1 MRVGYIFMS
10 KPIVAIVGRPNVGKS
25 TLFNIFVNNRISIVE
40 DTPGVTRD
48 RLYAEAEWLDYEFVM
63 VDTGG
68 IELMSTDEIAV
79 SIRQQAQ
86 IAINEADVILFVCD
100 ARTGIT
106 NEDAEVAKL
115 LRLSKKPVV
124 LAINKA
130 DTAKQESEIYDFYNL
145 GLGEPIP
152 ISAANHLN
160 LGDLLDAVVE
170 RFPAEYDDSEEDEDI
185 IKVAIIGRPN
195 VGKSSI
201 FNTLVGQTRSIVSDV
216 AGTTRDA
223 IDTPVTKDGQ
233 KYLFIDTAG
242 MRRKSRIDEP
252 IEKYSI
258 IRALRAVDRSDVVLM
273 VINAIEGVTE
283 QDKKIAGYAHEAGK
297 GLVTVVNKWDLYEKD
312 NSSTLRFTEMLREE
326 LIFMQ
331 YSPVVYV
338 SALTQQRISRLPEI
352 IKFAAE
358 QNAMRV
364 ATSILN
370 QVITDAVAINPP
382 PQEKGKRLKIL
393 YATQVKIKP
402 PTFVIFVNEPEIM
415 HFSYERYL
423 ENKLREA
430 FGFEGTPIQLIIRG
444 KNEEE

>member
-1 MRVGYIFMS
+1 MG

-25 TLFNIFVNNRISIVE
+25 TLFNIFANSRISIVE

-48 RLYAEAEWLDYEFVM
+48 RLYADTEWLDNEFMM

-68 IELMSTDEIAV
+68 IEIMNTDKIAV

-86 IAINEADVILFVCD
+86 IAIAEADVILFVCD
-100 ARTGIT
+100 ARAGIT
-106 NEDAEVAKL
+106 HEDAEVAKM
-115 LRLSKKPVV
+115 LRQSKKPIV

-130 DTAKQESEIYDFYNL
+130 DSPKQEMEIFEFYNL
-145 GLGEPIP
+145 GIGEPIP
-152 ISAANHLN
+152 VSAANHLG

-170 RFPAEYDDSEEDEDI
+170 KFPETSAYGEDGNEDE
-185 IKVAIIGRPN
+185 IKVALIGRPN

-201 FNTLVGQTRSIVSDV
+201 FNTLVGEERSIVSDV

-223 IDTPVTKDGQ
+223 IDTPVIREGQ
-233 KYLFIDTAG
+233 KFLFIDTAG
-242 MRRKSRIDEP
+242 MRRKARIDKP

-258 IRALRAVDRSDVVLM
+258 IRSLRAVDRSDVVLM
-273 VINAIEGVTE
+273 VIDAIDGVTE

-297 GLVTVVNKWDLYEKD
+297 GIVLVVNKWDLYDKD
-312 NSSTLRFTEMLREE
+312 NTSTLRYTENLRRE
-326 LIFMQ
+326 LVFMQ
-331 YSPVVYV
+331 YAPVVFV
-338 SALTQQRISRLPEI
+338 SAMTKQRIHRLPEVI
-352 IKFAAE
+352 HYVAE
-358 QNAMRV
+358 QNAMRIS
-364 ATSILN
+364 TSVLN
-370 QVITDAVAINPP
+370 QVVEDAIAINPP
-382 PQEKGKRLKIL
+382 PTEKGQRLKIL

-415 HFSYERYL
+415 HFSYQRYL

-430 FGFEGTPIQLIIRG
+430 FGFEGTPLQMIIRG

>member
-1 MRVGYIFMS
+1 MG

-25 TLFNIFVNNRISIVE
+25 TLFNIFANSRISIVE

-48 RLYAEAEWLDYEFVM
+48 RLYADTEWLDNEFMM

-68 IELMSTDEIAV
+68 IEIMNTDKIAV

-86 IAINEADVILFVCD
+86 IAIAEADVILFVCD
-100 ARTGIT
+100 ARAGIT
-106 NEDAEVAKL
+106 HEDAEVAKM
-115 LRLSKKPVV
+115 LRQSKKPIV

-130 DTAKQESEIYDFYNL
+130 DSPKQEMEIFEFYNL
-145 GLGEPIP
+145 GIGEPIP
-152 ISAANHLN
+152 VSAANHLG

-170 RFPAEYDDSEEDEDI
+170 KFPETSAYGEDGNEDE
-185 IKVAIIGRPN
+185 IKVALIGRPN

-201 FNTLVGQTRSIVSDV
+201 FNTLVGEERSIVSDV

-223 IDTPVTKDGQ
+223 IDTPVIREGQ
-233 KYLFIDTAG
+233 KFLCIDTAG
-242 MRRKSRIDEP
+242 MRRKARIDEP

-258 IRALRAVDRSDVVLM
+258 IRSLRAVDRSDVVLM
-273 VINAIEGVTE
+273 VIDAIDGVTE

-297 GLVTVVNKWDLYEKD
+297 GIVLVVNKWDLYDKD
-312 NSSTLRFTEMLREE
+312 NTSTLRYTENLRRE
-326 LIFMQ
+326 LVFMQ
-331 YSPVVYV
+331 YAPVVFV
-338 SALTQQRISRLPEI
+338 SAMTKQRIHRLPEVI
-352 IKFAAE
+352 HYVAE
-358 QNAMRV
+358 QNAMRIS
-364 ATSILN
+364 TSVLN
-370 QVITDAVAINPP
+370 QVVEDAIAINPP
-382 PQEKGKRLKIL
+382 PTEKGQRLKIL

-415 HFSYERYL
+415 HFSYQRYL

-430 FGFEGTPIQLIIRG
+430 FGFEGTPLQMIIRG